1 MNENFD
7 EQRLSLNGKTAL
19 ITGASKGIGL
29 AIAKAYLSL
38 GANVVISSRNENELI
53 KVTKEVGSQKFIYK
67 KCHVGNREERES
79 LVQFVLEH
87 FGRIDILVNNA
98 AINPVFLPIAD
109 CEENT
114 FDKIMEINVKAPFV
128 LSNLVVNHMK
138 EQGGGSII
146 HISSVEGKNPS
157 EGLGLYSVSKAAL
170 LMLAKSQAKEWGK
183 YNVRVN
189 TILPGLIKTKFSE
202 TIWQNEEFLKK
213 WTSKLPLN
221 RMAEPEEL
229 TTLAAF
235 LASDASS
242 YCTGNEFTMDG
253 GYLLV

>member
-114 FDKIMEINVKAPFV
+114 FDKIME
-128 LSNLVVNHMK
+128 LSL
-138 EQGGGSII
+138 I
-146 HISSVEGKNPS
+146 HI
-157 EGLGLYSVSKAAL
+157 
-170 LMLAKSQAKEWGK
+170 
-183 YNVRVN
+183 
-189 TILPGLIKTKFSE
+189 
-202 TIWQNEEFLKK
+202 
-213 WTSKLPLN
+213 
-221 RMAEPEEL
+221 
-229 TTLAAF
+229 
-235 LASDASS
+235 
-242 YCTGNEFTMDG
+242 
-253 GYLLV
+253 

>member
-1 MNENFD
+1 M
-7 EQRLSLNGKTAL
+7 
-19 ITGASKGIGL
+19 
-29 AIAKAYLSL
+29 
-38 GANVVISSRNENELI
+38 
-53 KVTKEVGSQKFIYK
+53 
-67 KCHVGNREERES
+67 
-79 LVQFVLEH
+79 VQFVLEH
-87 FGRIDILVNNA
+87 FGRIDILVKNA
-98 AINPVFLPIAD
+98 AINPVVLPIAD

-114 FDKIMEINVKAPFV
+114 CDKIMEINVKAPFV

-213 WTSKLPLN
+213 WTSKLPLK
-221 RMAEPEEL
+221 RMAEPEEIAG
-229 TTLAAF
+229 LAVF
-235 LASDASS
+235 LASDAAS
-242 YCTGNEFTMDG
+242 YCTGGEYIADG
-253 GYLLV
+253 GYLL

>member
-183 YNVRVN
+183 HNVRVN
-189 TILPGLIKTKFSE
+189 TILPGVIKTKFSE
-202 TIWQNEEFLKK
+202 AIWQNEEFLKK
-213 WTSKLPLN
+213 WTSKLPLK
-221 RMAEPEEL
+221 RMAEPEEIAG
-229 TTLAAF
+229 LAVF
-235 LASDASS
+235 LASDAAS
-242 YCTGNEFTMDG
+242 YCTGGEYIADG
-253 GYLLV
+253 GYLL

>member
-213 WTSKLPLN
+213 WTSKLPLK
-221 RMAEPEEL
+221 RMAEPEEIAG
-229 TTLAAF
+229 LAVF
-235 LASDASS
+235 LASDAAS
-242 YCTGNEFTMDG
+242 YCTGGEYIADG
-253 GYLLV
+253 GYLL

>member
-114 FDKIMEINVKAPFV
+114 FDKIMEINVKAPSV

-202 TIWQNEEFLKK
+202 TIWQNEEYLKK
-213 WTSKLPLN
+213 WTSKLPLK
-221 RMAEPEEL
+221 RMAEPEEIAG
-229 TTLAAF
+229 LAVF
-235 LASDASS
+235 LASDAAS
-242 YCTGNEFTMDG
+242 YCTGGEYIADG
-253 GYLLV
+253 GYLL